1 MLVLQPEH
9 APRRQFFRV
18 ISNDAQQ
25 AQAAMGRVAQQLHE
39 DPRRAVHLGPV
50 LRQPDAR
57 ERCARSSPAIGAVSE
72 DANDPTRP
80 ALIAHGLDQVS
91 RATERIS
98 AIAHEIHLRNK
109 DL

>member
-1 MLVLQPEH
+1 
-9 APRRQFFRV
+9 
-18 ISNDAQQ
+18 
-25 AQAAMGRVAQQLHE
+25 MGRVAQQLHE
-39 DPRRAVHLGPV
+39 DPRRTVNLGPV
-50 LRQPDAR
+50 SSEPDTR
-57 ERCARSSPAIGAVSE
+57 ERWARSSPAIGTVSE
-72 DANDPTRP
+72 DAIDPTRP